1 MSSKLIYLALFITIA
16 ASHPL
21 PQRLTEQ
28 EFRAFKTDAQNPD
41 NNVDIFG
48 GYAKVCFFFNTN
60 SIKFWL
66 KVPEKIR
73 NDYPIR

>member
-1 MSSKLIYLALFITIA
+1 MRFIIKLINVFYLSFRMSSKLIYLALFITIA

-28 EFRAFKTDAQNPD
+28 EFRAFKTDALNPD

-48 GYAKVCFFFNTN
+48 GYAKVCLFYFFQH
-60 SIKFWL
+60 
-66 KVPEKIR
+66 
-73 NDYPIR
+73 

>member
-28 EFRAFKTDAQNPD
+28 EFRAFKTDALNPD

-48 GYAKVCFFFNTN
+48 GYAKVCLF
-60 SIKFWL
+60 
-66 KVPEKIR
+66 
-73 NDYPIR
+73 

>member
-28 EFRAFKTDAQNPD
+28 EFRAFKTDALNPD

-48 GYAKVCFFFNTN
+48 GYAKVCLFCFFFNAN
-60 SIKFWL
+60 SIKFLL
-66 KVPEKIR
+66 KVPKKKK
-73 NDYPIR
+73 

>member
-28 EFRAFKTDAQNPD
+28 EFRAFKTDALNPD

-48 GYAKVCFFFNTN
+48 GYAKVCFFFNAN

-66 KVPEKIR
+66 KVPIKKR